1 MAYRVR
7 KRKGARGAKGYD
19 YKYGGVGSGWQIDW
33 DYYHTDPRYMQG
45 WDALGGKTQAQLG
58 EGTSRLLSSGPDHD
72 VGNPG
77 YVYQPDV
84 GARDSK
90 FNERLEIDAIQNMWK
105 HGFSQP
111 KPAPAPAPAAA
122 PVATTPPSLA
132 PTKLDVSGGPAPV
145 PGPSGSSAAGGGVFG
160 SGTGAYQAQG
170 VKSAALNPRRER
182 MKLSSFN
189 RGRRPQTLGTL
200 NLA

>member
-1 MAYRVR
+1 MAYRVYNSHQ
-7 KRKGARGAKGYD
+7 RGAGRQ
-19 YKYGGVGSGWQIDW
+19 YKYGNPGYGWKIDW

-45 WDALGGKTQAQLG
+45 WDALGGKTQSQLG
-58 EGTSRLLSSGPDHD
+58 EGISRMLSSGPDHN
-72 VGNPG
+72 VGNPN
-77 YVYQPDV
+77 YVYSPDAN
-84 GARDSK
+84 ARDSK
-90 FNERLEIDAIQNMWK
+90 FNERLEIDAIDHMWR
-105 HGFSQP
+105 HGLP
-111 KPAPAPAPAAA
+111 RPAPAPAVAAA
-122 PVATTPPSLA
+122 PTTPPPAPSLE
-132 PTKLDVSGGPAPV
+132 PTKIDTSSSPTPV
-145 PGPSGSSAAGGGVFG
+145 PGPSGGSDAGGGGVFG